1 MLSSMK
7 VRFRPI
13 ADAHKRPLPTQSSR
27 LILKINASSF
37 LILISTRAITAMD
50 YFELGKID
58 MLDNGKH
65 INI

>member
-1 MLSSMK
+1 LALDRAVNVGLESTK
-7 VRFRPI
+7 
-13 ADAHKRPLPTQSSR
+13 
-27 LILKINASSF
+27 F
-37 LILISTRAITAMD
+37 LIRARAITAMD